1 MHKILIQKSSVKN
14 IENIDFWLKLQRNRV
29 ENCYGITTFL
39 KLVSRIVLFK
49 AITPLSYFKKMKS
62 STNFWGKYSV
72 NIKKYLIPGN
82 HETIFSYPN
91 VKILAEKLDAYLQTL
106 EDEL

>member
-1 MHKILIQKSSVKN
+1 
-14 IENIDFWLKLQRNRV
+14 
-29 ENCYGITTFL
+29 
-39 KLVSRIVLFK
+39 
-49 AITPLSYFKKMKS
+49 MKS